1 MDGKVLNENK
11 NKIRA
16 IAVTGIMLAITV
28 ALQAVN
34 LPNIVTGVIV
44 NSIFVFIFF
53 YVGLKSAM
61 TLCLLSPL
69 SGFVTGHLPAIMYP
83 VLPIIAIGN
92 CFLILVLSNLKSS
105 STWAKILLPSFIK
118 ALIIGLGGKLMVHL
132 FVPDKIHD
140 FWIFSVLEIQFF
152 TAMLGIWLGLKL
164 RNDVIK

>member
-1 MDGKVLNENK
+1 MDKIENK
-11 NKIRA
+11 KRIRA
-16 IAVTGIMLAITV
+16 ITINGIMLSITV
-28 ALQAVN
+28 AIQAAN

-44 NSIFVFIFF
+44 NAIFAFILF
-53 YVGLKSAM
+53 YIGIKSAL
-61 TLCLLSPL
+61 TLGFLSPL
-69 SGFVTGHLPAIMYP
+69 FGFVTGHLPAIMYP

-92 CFLILVLSNLKSS
+92 CFLILVLSNLKNS